1 MSGLASRLYRG
12 DAGLRIIPRRKLWF
26 SIVGAL
32 ALFSVLSFAIQGFH
46 LGIEF
51 RGGNEF
57 QIPASAGSMDRA
69 EQAVADA
76 LGDVPSDE
84 PLTVVSTQQVGNN
97 TYLVRTMELGQQ
109 EATDVQN
116 AVAQELGV
124 TPEEISTSRVSG
136 AWGAQVTERALLG
149 LVIFLV
155 LVTGYLVL
163 RFEARM
169 AIAAV
174 LSLIFNLLLTAGVYS
189 AVSFEVT
196 PSTIIGFLT
205 ILGFALYDVVVVFD
219 KIQEN
224 TRGITAGSTQ
234 TYAEASNL
242 AINQTLMRS
251 INTSVVAL
259 LPVGG
264 LLFIGAGLLG
274 AGTLKDL
281 GLVLFVGMATAF
293 FTSIFLATPLLVTFK
308 EREPR
313 IRSHTQRVL
322 ARRAGGAIG
331 TTRRTPATRRSGG
344 AAARPEGEEP
354 EAETDAEPAAAQPAR
369 AQSAALA
376 GSAPKVG
383 ARPGK
388 RSGGGRGGRSGGNR
402 PGGKRR

>member
-1 MSGLASRLYRG
+1 MSGFASRLYRG
-12 DAGLRIIPRRKLWF
+12 EAGLKIIPRRKRWF
-26 SIVGAL
+26 TIAGAL
-32 ALFSVLSFAIQGFH
+32 ALFAVVSFVLQGFH

-57 QIPASAGSMDRA
+57 QIPVSVGTMDRA
-69 EQAVADA
+69 ETAVADA
-76 LGDVPSDE
+76 AGDLSSDE
-84 PLTVVSTQQVGNN
+84 PVRVVSAQQVGEN
-97 TYLVRTMELGQQ
+97 TYLIRTTEIDQRG
-109 EATDVQN
+109 ATAVQA
-116 AVAQELGV
+116 AVADDLGIAAD
-124 TPEEISTSRVSG
+124 EISSNRVSG

-149 LVIFLV
+149 LVIFLA
-155 LVTGYLVL
+155 LVTVYLVL

-174 LSLIFNLLLTAGVYS
+174 VSLLFNLLFTAGVYS
-189 AVSFEVT
+189 AIGFEVT

-224 TRGITAGSTQ
+224 TRGITAGTTQ

-281 GLVLFVGMATAF
+281 GLVLFVGMAVAF
-293 FTSIFLATPLLVTFK
+293 FTSIFVATPLLVTLK
-308 EREPR
+308 EQEPR
-313 IRSHTQRVL
+313 LKSHTQRVL
-322 ARRAGGAIG
+322 ARRAGAATG
-331 TTRRTPATRRSGG
+331 TTRRTPSARRT
-344 AAARPEGEEP
+344 AAATGDAATDEP
-354 EAETDAEPAAAQPAR
+354 VEQTDDEPVR

-376 GSAPKVG
+376 GSTPKVG
-383 ARPGK
+383 ARPAK
-388 RSGGGRGGRSGGNR
+388 RSGGGQRSGGRGGRSGGNR

>member
-26 SIVGAL
+26 SIAGGL
-32 ALFSVLSFAIQGFH
+32 ALFAVLSFAIQGFH

-57 QIPASAGSMDRA
+57 QIPTSVGTMDRA
-69 EQAVADA
+69 EEAVADA
-76 LGDVPSDE
+76 LGDVSSDE
-84 PLTVVSTQQVGNN
+84 PLTVVSTQQVGDT

-124 TPEEISTSRVSG
+124 TPQEISTNRVSG

-174 LSLIFNLLLTAGVYS
+174 TSLLFNLLLTAGVYS
-189 AVSFEVT
+189 AVGFEVT

-234 TYAEASNL
+234 TYGEAANL

-293 FTSIFLATPLLVTFK
+293 FTSIFLATPLLVTLK
-308 EREPR
+308 QQDPR
-313 IRSHTQRVL
+313 IKSHTQRVL
-322 ARRAGGAIG
+322 ARRAGGG
-331 TTRRTPATRRSGG
+331 TGTSRRTPATRRAGG

-354 EAETDAEPAAAQPAR
+354 ETDAEPAAAQPAR